1 MLVLSSKVRYAT
13 RILVFLTGM
22 PAGQS
27 VSAKKISE
35 AEDIS
40 FEYVEQ
46 ILIRLKAAKFVKST
60 RGPLGGFVLS
70 ADPKNITVADII
82 STLEGGI
89 SIIPCASE
97 SCSRDMNCRVK
108 HLWHRANDALKEI
121 FSNTT
126 LHDLTYRMDKTA
138 NEVLNFEI

>member
-13 RILVFLTGM
+13 RILVFLTSM

-35 AEDIS
+35 AEGIS

-46 ILIRLKAAKFVKST
+46 ILIHLKAAKFVKST

-70 ADPKNITVADII
+70 AKPENITVADII

-97 SCSRDMNCRVK
+97 SCPRDVNCRVK

-121 FSNTT
+121 FSSTT
-126 LHDLTYRMDKTA
+126 LQDLTDKMNDQG
-138 NEVLNFEI
+138 NEILNFEI